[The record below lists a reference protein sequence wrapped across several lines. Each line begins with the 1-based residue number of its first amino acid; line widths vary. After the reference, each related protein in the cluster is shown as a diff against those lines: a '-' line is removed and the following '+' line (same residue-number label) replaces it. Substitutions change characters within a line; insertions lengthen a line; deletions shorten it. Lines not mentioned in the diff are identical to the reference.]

1 MIKNIVFDMGGV
13 LTQYD
18 PDAFMAGLSAE
29 EQTLLGQEI
38 YHSEN
43 WRRLDRGEL
52 TEEELTD
59 LVCSRIPSKYCETAK
74 KLIRWYE
81 LSAPIAG
88 MDALALRLREKGY
101 HVYLLSNTSHAF
113 RLFYSQIPALA
124 HFNDY
129 FISAE
134 HGLLKPDPKIFQK
147 FCSVFSLNP
156 SECVFVDDSAANV
169 QSASAQGFTAIQF
182 DGDAAHLQA
191 TLEKM
196 KIL

>member
-18 PDAFMAGLSAE
+18 PNAFMAGLSAE
-29 EQTLLGQEI
+29 EQTVLGQEI

-59 LVCSRIPSKYCETAK
+59 LVCSRIPSQYIETAK

-88 MDALALRLREKGY
+88 MDALAVRLREKGY
-101 HVYLLSNTSHAF
+101 RIYLLSNTSHSF
-113 RLFYSQIPALA
+113 RFFYSQIPALA
-124 HFNDY
+124 HFDDY

-134 HGLLKPDPKIFQK
+134 YGMLKPDPKIFQK
-147 FCSVFSLNP
+147 FCSVFSLNA
-156 SECVFVDDSAANV
+156 SECVFIDDSAANV
-169 QSASAQGFTAIQF
+169 ESASTQGFTAIQF

-196 KIL
+196 NIL